1 MDDQSFYHD
10 SRTPQKYGYEK
21 KGSVAGLR
29 NLGHMALKSTQNL
42 SEDINHE
49 QPETGTEEAAK
60 SFIHRYGQQLSLFAR
75 DSSLSFVPS
84 ETGKTFSFNPKKFE
98 VSVPLDWFANEKYT
112 EDELSFANHHEIA
125 HFIDM
130 RKNPEAYLK
139 NFDQI
144 EKDAEDLAK
153 EYLQKYPD
161 RTSQSQATEFFYRE
175 LHSLYNTLDD
185 IYVNNV
191 VFDRNHHFDYG
202 DGRGSVKNLYEKIGF
217 GEPDLT
223 KQPLHRQMIY
233 SLLRDEML
241 GDTRDETI
249 IDEKVEDV
257 LSKKKLGKN
266 IREWVNFDLKPKQG
280 ILVDPAERYEVIRT
294 LIQPEYVS
302 LLQFSLDEQE
312 KHNQNNRPENEESGE
327 SQEGEGSE
335 RSDDDQSNNE
345 ANENNKSQENSGEGD
360 PKFNPF
366 DNSPK
371 PEDILDYGV
380 DTEKTIRDILE
391 SFSES
396 DKISEMSPEE
406 RAEYQNQKKMEE
418 FDKEHH
424 ISREQRQENERIKN
438 KIASAR
444 REMRKFWRGLIGKSI
459 EYRQTTVPR
468 QRKGRLNVDTFIDQ
482 YPELISS
489 ERKGD
494 LRKLEIY
501 DQKGLERRV
510 VNQPE
515 TIDITLLVDCSGSM
529 SSGSKI
535 DSARTAAALL
545 MYSVKDFNGELDAT
559 RHQTHSKLHAN
570 TEVIVFGSD
579 YKTVKRFEKNH
590 RKDSNDAEIITS
602 ISEINSKLGGT
613 RDDFPLADI
622 QSNITDDEKN
632 RLRNGKLKKI
642 VFEITDGASQNPRD
656 TATYLRELENDE
668 VIVIGFQIGDVS
680 EQERSSFEEIWNSD
694 RATAESN
701 KKGIY
706 IGKNVS
712 ELPGKLI
719 SALSESLNNIVI

>member
-1 MDDQSFYHD
+1 
-10 SRTPQKYGYEK
+10 
-21 KGSVAGLR
+21 
-29 NLGHMALKSTQNL
+29 
-42 SEDINHE
+42 
-49 QPETGTEEAAK
+49 
-60 SFIHRYGQQLSLFAR
+60 
-75 DSSLSFVPS
+75 
-84 ETGKTFSFNPKKFE
+84 
-98 VSVPLDWFANEKYT
+98 
-112 EDELSFANHHEIA
+112 
-125 HFIDM
+125 M

-144 EKDAEDLAK
+144 EKDAEDLAR

-161 RTSQSQATEFFYRE
+161 RTSQSQATGFFYQE
-175 LHSLYNTLDD
+175 LHSLYNVLDD

-202 DGRGSVKNLYEKIGF
+202 DGRGSVRNLYEKIGF

-241 GDTRDETI
+241 GDTQDETI
-249 IDEKVEDV
+249 IDERVETV
-257 LSKKKLGKN
+257 LSKKKLGQS
-266 IREWVNFDLKPKQG
+266 IRSLIDSDLKPKQG
-280 ILVDPAERYEVIRT
+280 ILVDPAERYKAIRI

-302 LLQFSLDEQE
+302 LLQSALDEQE
-312 KHNQNNRPENEESGE
+312 KHNQKDRSENGESGE
-327 SQEGEGSE
+327 SREDEGSE
-335 RSDDDQSNNE
+335 RNDDAQSNNE
-345 ANENNKSQENSGEGD
+345 ANEDNKSQENSGEGDPEANEDNKSQENSGEGD

-366 DNSPK
+366 DNLPK
-371 PEDILDYGV
+371 PKDILDYGE
-380 DTEKTIRDILE
+380 DNEKTIRDILK

-396 DKISEMSPEE
+396 DKISKMPFEE
-406 RAEYQNQKKMEE
+406 RVKYQNQKKKEE
-418 FDKEHH
+418 FDKEHD
-424 ISREQRQENERIKN
+424 ISRKERRENDRIK
-438 KIASAR
+438 KEIASAR
-444 REMRKFWRGLIGKSI
+444 KEMQKFWRGLIGRSI

-482 YPELISS
+482 YPEFVSS

-510 VNQPE
+510 VDQPE
-515 TIDITLLVDCSGSM
+515 TIDITLLVDCSESM
-529 SSGSKI
+529 DHGSKV
-535 DSARTAAALL
+535 DSARAAAALL

-559 RHQTHSKLHAN
+559 RHQTHSKLRAN

-579 YKTVKRFEKNH
+579 YKTVKYFEKNH
-590 RKDSNDAEIITS
+590 RRDRNDVEIIKS
-602 ISEINSKLGGT
+602 ISEINSEHGGT

-642 VFEITDGASQNPRD
+642 VFEITDGESLNPIG
-656 TATYLRELENDE
+656 TATYLRELENDG
-668 VIVIGFQIGDVS
+668 VIVIGFQIGNVS
-680 EQERSSFEEIWNSD
+680 EHERNTFEEIWNNN
-694 RATAESN
+694 RAIAKTN